1 MLSIIKHRQIIKV
14 KATYIK
20 YNFNVITFQTQAIP
34 DFIPKL
40 LAWLFDNFFFYRNV
54 FNKNLHYLVL
64 VHHLLHVKLKLV
76 CQKMLMWL
84 KYRGRNI
91 LC

>member
-1 MLSIIKHRQIIKV
+1 MLSIIKHRQIIEV

-40 LAWLFDNFFFYRNV
+40 LVWV
-54 FNKNLHYLVL
+54 YLVIYL
-64 VHHLLHVKLKLV
+64 AFTEMFLIKV
-76 CQKMLMWL
+76 
-84 KYRGRNI
+84 
-91 LC
+91 

>member
-14 KATYIK
+14 KATYIT

-40 LAWLFDNFFFYRNV
+40 LAWLFDNFFF
-54 FNKNLHYLVL
+54 L
-64 VHHLLHVKLKLV
+64 
-76 CQKMLMWL
+76 QK
-84 KYRGRNI
+84 
-91 LC
+91 CF

>member
-20 YNFNVITFQTQAIP
+20 YNCNVITFQTQAIP

-40 LAWLFDNFFFYRNV
+40 LAWLYFFYRNV
-54 FNKNLHYLVL
+54 FNKI
-64 VHHLLHVKLKLV
+64 
-76 CQKMLMWL
+76 CT
-84 KYRGRNI
+84 I
-91 LC
+91 